1 MHLNAVY
8 TNERGQFVN
17 TSVNVMFMNLEM
29 PLFLGLLR
37 SFMQEQIKVIQA
49 IRLLELSLLLKALNL

>member
-17 TSVNVMFMNLEM
+17 TSVNVMFMNLGM
-29 PLFLGLLR
+29 HLFLGLLR
-37 SFMQEQIKVIQA
+37 SFMQEQIEVIQA
-49 IRLLELSLLLKALNL
+49 IWLLELSLLLKALNL